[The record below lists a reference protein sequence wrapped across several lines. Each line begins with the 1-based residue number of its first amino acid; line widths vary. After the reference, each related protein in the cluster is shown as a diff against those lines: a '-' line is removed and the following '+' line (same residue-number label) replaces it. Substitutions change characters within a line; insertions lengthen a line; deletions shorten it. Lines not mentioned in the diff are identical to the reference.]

1 MGKNGIVIIW
11 RWVCE
16 YNLQINLNDLEQH
29 IICDVSVIVCKICSV
44 C

>member
-1 MGKNGIVIIW
+1 MGNNGTIIIL
-11 RWVCE
+11 RSVCE
-16 YNLQINLNDLEQH
+16 YNLQINLNGLEQQ